1 MPGQILTIEEKE
13 YPLEEAIQKA
23 AEQNVRRDYTL
34 HVISEE
40 SFDQLSDEG
49 KKKYIDEAT
58 RVLLEFGVN
67 YVPIHPETE
76 RIRVQKPADD
86 KKGGQ
91 ENG

>member
-1 MPGQILTIEEKE
+1 MPCEILAIEDKE

-23 AEQNVRRDYTL
+23 AEQNVRRDYNL

-40 SFDQLSDEG
+40 SFEQLSDEG

-67 YVPIHPETE
+67 YVPIHPDTE
-76 RIRVQKPADD
+76 RIRVKKPEED

>member
-1 MPGQILTIEEKE
+1 MPSQILTIEEKE

-34 HVISEE
+34 HLISEE
-40 SFDQLSDEG
+40 SFDQLSDER
-49 KKKYIDEAT
+49 KKKYIDEAA

-76 RIRVQKPADD
+76 RIRVQKSE
-86 KKGGQ
+86 GGQ